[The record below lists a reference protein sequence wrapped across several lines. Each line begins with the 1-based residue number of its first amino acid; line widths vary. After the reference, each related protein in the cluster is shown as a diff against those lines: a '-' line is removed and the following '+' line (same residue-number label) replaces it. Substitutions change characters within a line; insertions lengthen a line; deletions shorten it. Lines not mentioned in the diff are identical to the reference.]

1 MSEMRL
7 YNTDGNRLYLTTQER
22 AAFLDTARLAR
33 PEVRSFAETL
43 AYTGC
48 RISEALELVPKRV
61 QLDAGRVVFRSLKKR
76 REDVYRAVPVP
87 PEYLDTLNI
96 VHRIRDAQKSKKR
109 GNEKLWTW
117 TRQHASSEI
126 IKGLMIAAGIPD
138 GAHRTAKGLRFMAS
152 WSGISSPLYGLGAT
166 ECGLSR
172 LRALNGRML
181 PGCANGFAG
190 RGVGT
195 YDRKGDVEK
204 AGGLLV
210 PIDCKNLF

>member
-48 RISEALELVPKRV
+48 RISEALELVPKCV

-96 VHRIRDAQKSKKR
+96 VHRIRDAQTSKR
-109 GNEKLWTW
+109 RADEPLWTW
-117 TRQHASSEI
+117 TRQHASSAI
-126 IKGLMIAAGIPD
+126 VKGLMITAGIPD
-138 GAHRTAKGLRFMAS
+138 GAHRTAKGLRHAY
-152 WSGISSPLYGLGAT
+152 GVNAISRKIPL
-166 ECGLSR
+166 
-172 LRALNGRML
+172 NML
-181 PGCANGFAG
+181 QKWMGHADPKITAIYADAIGEEEANIAAQMW
-190 RGVGT
+190 
-195 YDRKGDVEK
+195 E
-204 AGGLLV
+204 
-210 PIDCKNLF
+210 